1 MTTGSINDRTLRL
14 LIAVTF
20 AVLVFL
26 PLLFVSRDLTA
37 LVVAKYNSEL
47 ADARARLSDEV
58 NAFKDA
64 LVPRQYIENLAK
76 AGDTHIG
83 LVSETTDKPVFP
95 KNVDPQLITASTN
108 AQLRSFY
115 KEKTGLEPLLQ
126 VAIGVDCNDIWSWY
140 GPQLAHLTVED
151 RQIIDATLAVHVVDT
166 ELPDGVMQNR
176 PEALDRFFKTLAI
189 ATRIHQGLTTAMQAL
204 FYNYF
209 SDMSF
214 VPNRQGICY
223 EMGCQRFA
231 SRYLYCY
238 YRTLG
243 EGKKVYGGYFVIF
256 ASAGLKVADI
266 VDAALKP
273 SSQRVSRWLTKEP
286 TQPVNLLCARD
297 DELRLVSILPTEL
310 TAYNLINGGSYDLPR
325 YLGVSLSLRE
335 ITRSYRRRLQQIAD
349 INRLAALAVFLLS
362 THFVLFGFPAFMRLR
377 LRMLAV
383 MSLVLLLPYA
393 LLGYFCLGLFDSA
406 RSLEKHELKAEADSF
421 MYRTRSYF
429 YDQKLQLILHTLKI
443 KHRLANLV
451 GKSEKVIMNMHS
463 HEVVNPGSWIELIF
477 FRSDGVARMF
487 KDRDQLRIAVS
498 NIDNLLAVKYLD
510 NLGVLDRNSPK
521 NRKLMEN
528 LVFADGFIDTLRRE
542 YYEHYIMQNE
552 AIESADIK
560 KVDNFARMIYFLVP
574 DATDPA
580 YPVRALAMT
589 NVANS
594 GYMLISPESFAPEI
608 YSETTHLARHNF
620 VIGQRRI
627 DDTILSWWPK
637 HINPDSRLK
646 RLLDVALARRSS
658 GFKSSS
664 ENGSVCLEHY
674 HFDNGQ
680 PIIVGGVSYSN
691 PDLLLYLMIR
701 SFPPLMF
708 AVVMLSLFLF
718 ADVLAVLFVVPVK
731 GFEKAARKITEG
743 NLQTRVDIARTDEF
757 ALLADS
763 FNRMSTGLQQREKM
777 RRFVSED
784 LYQQLGQRTISEE
797 PKLEN
802 VSMLASDIRGFTSLS
817 EKTDPQLVVSLLND
831 YFTEMEAAVTS
842 CGGFVERLVG
852 DAVVA
857 VFYQEN
863 GEIPAKRAV
872 LAAWRMRARL
882 ADLNE
887 RRAAAGM
894 FTVDNG
900 IGIASGRVFAGM
912 AGSRSGRRI
921 YSVIGE
927 VVQRA
932 EKIESLTRTAVSRIL
947 LCPATAAALDER
959 FQLAAIENQPDVGA
973 FALVACEDNDV

>member
-1 MTTGSINDRTLRL
+1 MITGSINDRTLRL
-14 LIAVTF
+14 LITVVF

-37 LVVAKYNSEL
+37 LVGAKYNSEL
-47 ADARARLSDEV
+47 TDARARLSDEV
-58 NAFKDA
+58 NAFKDT

-83 LVSETTDKPVFP
+83 LVSETADKPVFA

-126 VAIGVDCNDIWSWY
+126 VAISADCREIWSWY
-140 GPQLAHLTVED
+140 GPQLAHLSAEE
-151 RQIIDATLAVHVVDT
+151 RQIIDSTLAVHIVDH
-166 ELPDGVMQNR
+166 ELPEVNMQNR
-176 PEALDRFFKTLAI
+176 PEALNRFFEALAI
-189 ATRIHQGLTTAMQAL
+189 ATKIHKGLTTAMQAML
-204 FYNYF
+204 YNYF

-223 EMGCQRFA
+223 EMACRSFA
-231 SRYLYCY
+231 SRNLYCY
-238 YRTLG
+238 YRVFG
-243 EGKKVYGGYFVIF
+243 EGKAVYGGYFVIF
-256 ASAGLKVADI
+256 ASAGLEVADI
-266 VDAALKP
+266 IKAALKP
-273 SSQRVSRWLTKEP
+273 SSHKFARWLTKEP
-286 TQPVNLLCARD
+286 VQPVNLLRAAD
-297 DELRLVSILPTEL
+297 DEFRLVSILPTEL
-310 TAYNLINGGSYDLPR
+310 AGYNLINGGSYELPR
-325 YLGVSLSLRE
+325 YLGVSLSISD
-335 ITRSYRRRLQQIAD
+335 ITRSYRRRLQHVAD

-393 LLGYFCLGLFDSA
+393 LLGYFCLGLFDNA
-406 RSLEKHELKAEADSF
+406 QSLEKHELKAEADSL

-429 YDQKLQLILHTLKI
+429 TDQKLQLILHTLKT
-443 KHRLANLV
+443 KLRLTRLV
-451 GKSEKVIMNMHS
+451 ERSESEIMSLHP
-463 HEVVNPGSWIELIF
+463 HEVVNPGSWIDLIF
-477 FRSDGVARMF
+477 FRNDGVARVF
-487 KDRDQLRIAVS
+487 KDRDQYKTTVS

-560 KVDNFARMIYFLVP
+560 KVDNFARMVYFLIP
-574 DATDPA
+574 DTSDPA
-580 YPVRALAMT
+580 YPVRAMAMT

-594 GYMLISPESFAPEI
+594 GYMLINPESFAPEI
-608 YSETTHLARHNF
+608 YSENTHLARHNF

-646 RLLDVALARRSS
+646 RLLDTALARRSS
-658 GFKSSS
+658 GFRSSADK
-664 ENGSVCLEHY
+664 GSVCLEHY

-680 PIIVGGVSYSN
+680 PIIVGGISYSN
-691 PDLLLYLMIR
+691 PDLLLYLLIR

-708 AVVMLSLFLF
+708 AVVLLSLFLF

-731 GFEKAARKITEG
+731 GFEQAASQITDG

-763 FNRMSTGLQQREKM
+763 FNRMGTGLQQREKM

-784 LYQQLGQRTISEE
+784 LYQQLGQRTLSEE
-797 PKLEN
+797 PKLEH

-831 YFTEMEAAVTS
+831 YFTEMETAITS

-857 VFYQEN
+857 VFYQES
-863 GEIPAKRAV
+863 GVSPAKRAV

-887 RRAAAGM
+887 RRVAAGM

-900 IGIASGRVFAGM
+900 IGIASGHVFAGM

-932 EKIESLTRTAVSRIL
+932 EKIESLTRTVASRIL
-947 LCPATAAALDER
+947 LCPATAAALDEC
-959 FQLAAIENQPDVGA
+959 FQLAAIENQSDVEA
-973 FALVACEDNDV
+973 FALVACEDHHV